1 MLILVAKVQCH
12 VTLLYQQKL
21 MLGFLPVFHQNPSP
35 SFVFIC
41 KQVRKEKKS
50 FRVSEEHKRVCRENA
65 LLLSQ
70 TPLSPAERQWHEYSS
85 VEALSENR
93 EIKGPCFTSLD
104 FPFLFFPLVCV
115 FLAAAVITVERA
127 EWQNSWCTGINEPL
141 PFHAFKWLSNDEKQR
156 KSVPALC
163 VKNVL
168 YQNVYVRMSKFDIT
182 AEIFYIYI
190 SLPWAT
196 QTRSQIW
203 PGESYCTSPASIL
216 ACSAL
221 FMKSWC
227 ECVRFAD
234 CVWSLLQVISEGF
247 EQVFSI

>member
-1 MLILVAKVQCH
+1 MWLFSISKSLCLAFYQSSIKILHHRLSLFASKSGKKRSLSGLVKNTSGSVGKMHCYFPKPHWVLQSGSDMNILVWKH
-12 VTLLYQQKL
+12 W
-21 MLGFLPVFHQNPSP
+21 
-35 SFVFIC
+35 
-41 KQVRKEKKS
+41 
-50 FRVSEEHKRVCRENA
+50 
-65 LLLSQ
+65 
-70 TPLSPAERQWHEYSS
+70 ERT
-85 VEALSENR
+85 

-216 ACSAL
+216 ACSEL

-234 CVWSLLQVISEGF
+234 C
-247 EQVFSI
+247 